1 MMNDQGSNS
10 KKGEEIYANIR
21 KEVAEAME
29 KRRLEEAASAVPRPS
44 TILRSQFPL
53 TEVWGGALRSRTV
66 EMRIGNEAYRFVV
79 DRMGDQYMDEDGI
92 VTFELWRE
100 NLRVHRHLRTL
111 GELHNLFLPYRGEYV
126 EVAVISIIG
135 DEMERYKHPSVLE
148 ASMTRKA
155 FTVSEYA
162 LNLVRVKHDHVAN
175 NITFAAR
182 FLFYA
187 LAAGELLGIM
197 SAQEFVDFYT
207 PNELRNIIQML
218 EPGQFVTRPSLE
230 QAGLRWMAPAEED
243 NWPNNNQAKIEAEKQ
258 KPRKRKDYPSEI
270 FLDDSDESE
279 EDEDGEE
286 EEKRKSPR
294 RALKFEGGSDIA
306 NKIKARFNISEEDQ
320 DPELQEVAKKA
331 LMGQWNWDNFEKE
344 DLPAAIRLARRA
356 GITSNPPGMCQG
368 MPYMPYRMGREAAA
382 AEARRNAARMMEREE
397 MPGPSLTSTA
407 SSSSALSMYVDDNS
421 VSDSG
426 HNNAVLFP
434 PLPEPVPAVEGS
446 VKKPIQ
452 VVYLDD
458 SDTTM
463 VTISSSLKSPR
474 GEISMNGMDSSNDL
488 LLKEDKEEET
498 DDSYVM
504 SPFLVKVGAGN
515 IKTVS
520 TSGDETQDPVE
531 ANAGVDDDA
540 EEGEEDDDVDDSVQ
554 ILDQAG
560 GDNVN
565 DIEEA
570 E

>member
-1 MMNDQGSNS
+1 MNDQGSYS
-10 KKGEEIYANIR
+10 KKGEEIYAKIR
-21 KEVAEAME
+21 RDVAEATE
-29 KRRLEEAASAVPRPS
+29 KRRMEEAASAVPRPS